1 METLK
6 QLAVF
11 VANRPGTLSA
21 VCRTLAESGVNILG
35 ISVADA
41 VDHAVLRFVV
51 DQPAVAIHVLG
62 ETGLLVV
69 DSDILAVHLT
79 NAPGQMSDLGR
90 FLSEANVN
98 IEYAYGGMSPTDPAG
113 TLFLKVSDVDAA
125 REILSKLGV

>member
-11 VANRPGTLSA
+11 VANRPGTLSQI
-21 VCRTLAESGVNILG
+21 CRTLADAGVNILG

-51 DQPAVAIHVLG
+51 DQPAVALHVLG

-69 DSDILAVHLT
+69 DSDIIAVHLT
-79 NAPGQMSDLGR
+79 NVPGRMSDLGQL
-90 FLSEANVN
+90 LSEANVN

-113 TLFLKVSDVDAA
+113 TLFLKVSDVEAA
-125 REILSKLGV
+125 RIVLARLKV